1 MTFQMI
7 VLWTA
12 VLIFIATL
20 GFFGYSIYVS
30 QYNISWP
37 PSISDCPDYWKV
49 SSDGLKCNYNGYNKC
64 LTANEI
70 TTPTSFVISAYPS
83 LCDKYDYA
91 SKTTCQPSFNWSG
104 VSNSLKCK
112 K

>member
-1 MTFQMI
+1 MI
-7 VLWTA
+7 VLWPA
-12 VLIFIATL
+12 VIIFIAVL
-20 GFFGYSIYVS
+20 AFFGYSIYVS

-37 PSISDCPDYWKV
+37 PSIPDCPDYWK
-49 SSDGLKCNYNGYNKC
+49 SNGTDCTYSGYNKC
-64 LTANEI
+64 LTGDIEGTKFPINK
-70 TTPTSFVISAYPS
+70 YPN

-91 SKTTCQPSFNWSG
+91 TEKDKICTSSFNWSG

>member
-20 GFFGYSIYVS
+20 GFIGYSIYSS

-37 PSISDCPDYWKV
+37 PSIPDCPDYWTV
-49 SSDGLKCNYNGYNKC
+49 SSDKLSCNYGGFNKC
-64 LTANEI
+64 STDTQSLT
-70 TTPTSFVISAYPS
+70 ISNYPN
-83 LCDKYDYA
+83 LCDKFDYA
-91 SKTTCQPSFNWSG
+91 NACINKSFNWSG
-104 VSNSLKCK
+104 VSNSLKCTK
-112 K
+112 

>member
-12 VLIFIATL
+12 VLIFVATL
-20 GFFGYSIYVS
+20 GFFGYSIYSS

-37 PSISDCPDYWKV
+37 PSIPDCPDYWTT
-49 SSDGLKCNYNGYNKC
+49 SATSCTYNGHNNCLSNEGKTTFLINK
-64 LTANEI
+64 
-70 TTPTSFVISAYPS
+70 YPN

-91 SKTTCQPSFNWSG
+91 TDNKCIASFNWSG

>member
-1 MTFQMI
+1 MI

-12 VLIFIATL
+12 VLIFVATL
-20 GFFGYSIYVS
+20 GFIGYSIYTS

-37 PSISDCPDYWKV
+37 PSIPDCPDYWT
-49 SSDGLKCNYNGYNKC
+49 SNGTSCTYANYNKC
-64 LTANEI
+64 LTGD
-70 TTPTSFVISAYPS
+70 TTSTTFLINKYPN

-91 SKTTCQPSFNWSG
+91 FEIGKLCEPTFNWSG

>member
-20 GFFGYSIYVS
+20 VFIGYSIYTS

-37 PSISDCPDYWKV
+37 PSIPDCPDYWTV
-49 SSDGLKCNYNGYNKC
+49 DSDGKNCNIGSYNPCGNTQKITIQDGLCNKYQ
-64 LTANEI
+64 TAQGCI
-70 TTPTSFVISAYPS
+70 KTS
-83 LCDKYDYA
+83 
-91 SKTTCQPSFNWSG
+91 PSFNWSG
-104 VSNSLKCK
+104 VSNTFQCS
-112 K
+112 

>member
-1 MTFQMI
+1 MSFQMI

-20 GFFGYSIYVS
+20 VFFGYSIYSS

-37 PSISDCPDYWKV
+37 PSISDCPDYWTT
-49 SSDGLKCNYNGYNKC
+49 SATKCTYNGYNKC
-64 LTANEI
+64 LTGD
-70 TTPTSFVISAYPS
+70 TTTGTATNFLISAYPT

-91 SKTTCQPSFNWSG
+91 TKLGCAPSFNWSG
-104 VSNSLKCK
+104 ISNSLKCK

>member
-1 MTFQMI
+1 MI

-12 VLIFIATL
+12 VLIFVATL
-20 GFFGYSIYVS
+20 GFIGYSIYTS

-37 PSISDCPDYWKV
+37 PSIPDCPDYWSV
-49 SSDGLKCNYNGYNKC
+49 SVDDATKCIYGGYNKC
-64 LTANEI
+64 TDASSQSLDI
-70 TTPTSFVISAYPS
+70 SQYPT

-91 SKTTCQPSFNWSG
+91 NACSNKTFNWSG